1 MKMLLIFRN
10 WCSNVASRFSNLLP
24 SAFPGMPV
32 LPPAKPLA
40 AIAEKPRPIARI
52 PLSLV
57 AVLVLLAVVSA
68 GLSCGNSAVDAAGVK
83 GQLRI
88 ALICSGSVTDG
99 GWNQEGKDAILAVEK
114 KLHAHVSILEHI
126 SPVRAVD
133 VMRSYAMRGY
143 NLVIGHGYE
152 FLIPATQVA
161 ALGGK
166 TKFAVSGADTTKP
179 GVLTLNFDLAQPSY
193 QLGVLAAMLS
203 KTGRIGFIGGE
214 AIPSV
219 VACYR
224 GFAAGAR
231 SVNPK
236 IKVAD
241 AYTSWDQPAL
251 SKTQAQAFIQQGIDV
266 IYQNVDAAS
275 RGVFE
280 AVTEANKTG
289 NAKVYVFGSNSDQN
303 NNSVCGRYTPA
314 SAVIRLDRAFLAV
327 ARLVQSG
334 KFKAGVAPENL
345 NNGVCVMVLNPKLIG
360 TVITPAMRKAVAQA
374 GREML
379 SGKVHVAP

>member
-1 MKMLLIFRN
+1 MKSLPHRHVHLFVAILAFCLLIF
-10 WCSNVASRFSNLLP
+10 SGAAGLK
-24 SAFPGMPV
+24 A
-32 LPPAKPLA
+32 A
-40 AIAEKPRPIARI
+40 AI
-52 PLSLV
+52 
-57 AVLVLLAVVSA
+57 
-68 GLSCGNSAVDAAGVK
+68 K
-83 GQLRI
+83 GPLRI
-88 ALICSGSVTDG
+88 AFICSGSVTDG
-99 GWNQEGKDAILAVEK
+99 GWNQEGKDAILVVKK

-143 NLVIGHGYE
+143 NLIIGHGYE

-161 ALGGK
+161 AMGGK

-193 QLGVLAAMLS
+193 QLGILAAMLS
-203 KTGRIGFIGGE
+203 KTGKIGFIGGE

-231 SVNPK
+231 SVNRTIK
-236 IKVAD
+236 IAA

-251 SKTQAQAFIQQGIDV
+251 SKSQAQAFIQQGIDV

-280 AVTEANKTG
+280 AVAQANKSG
-289 NAKVYVFGSNSDQN
+289 HGPVYVFGSNSDQN
-303 NNSVCGRYTPA
+303 NNPTCSRYTPA
-314 SAVIRLDRAFLAV
+314 SAVIRLDRAFLRV
-327 ARLVQSG
+327 ARQVQRG
-334 KFKAGVAPENL
+334 TFKPGVAPENL
-345 NNGVCVMVLNPKLIG
+345 QNGVCIVVLNPKLIG
-360 TVITPAMRKAVAQA
+360 SVITPAMRQALARA
-374 GREML
+374 GREL
-379 SGKVHVAP
+379 LTGKVHVAG

>member
-1 MKMLLIFRN
+1 MKSLPHRHVHVFVAILALCLLIF
-10 WCSNVASRFSNLLP
+10 SGA
-24 SAFPGMPV
+24 AGIK
-32 LPPAKPLA
+32 AA
-40 AIAEKPRPIARI
+40 AI
-52 PLSLV
+52 
-57 AVLVLLAVVSA
+57 
-68 GLSCGNSAVDAAGVK
+68 K
-83 GQLRI
+83 GPLRI

-99 GWNQEGKDAILAVEK
+99 GWNQEGKDAILVVKK

-143 NLVIGHGYE
+143 NLIIGHGYE

-161 ALGGK
+161 AMGGK

-193 QLGVLAAMLS
+193 QLGILAAMLS
-203 KTGRIGFIGGE
+203 KTGKIGFIGGE

-231 SVNPK
+231 SVNRNIK
-236 IKVAD
+236 IAA

-251 SKTQAQAFIQQGIDV
+251 SKSQAQAFIQQGIDV

-280 AVTEANKTG
+280 AVAQANKSG
-289 NAKVYVFGSNSDQN
+289 HGPVYVFGSNSDQN
-303 NNSVCGRYTPA
+303 NNPTCSRYTPA
-314 SAVIRLDRAFLAV
+314 SAVIRLDRAFLRV
-327 ARLVQSG
+327 ARQVQRG
-334 KFKAGVAPENL
+334 TFKPGVAPENL
-345 NNGVCVMVLNPKLIG
+345 QNGVCIVVLNPKLIG
-360 TVITPAMRKAVAQA
+360 SVITPAMRQALTRA
-374 GREML
+374 GREL
-379 SGKVHVAP
+379 LTGKVHVAG

>member
-1 MKMLLIFRN
+1 MKKLLIPR
-10 WCSNVASRFSNLLP
+10 AS
-24 SAFPGMPV
+24 V
-32 LPPAKPLA
+32 
-40 AIAEKPRPIARI
+40 
-52 PLSLV
+52 
-57 AVLVLLAVVSA
+57 LAVVLMFCLNA
-68 GLSCGNSAVDAAGVK
+68 LFVCPTIRAKAVK

-99 GWNQEGKDAILAVEK
+99 GWNQEGKDAILVVQK

-161 ALGGK
+161 AMGGK

-193 QLGVLAAMLS
+193 QLGILAAMLS
-203 KTGRIGFIGGE
+203 KTGKIGFIGGE

-224 GFAAGAR
+224 GFAAGAK
-231 SVNPK
+231 SINPK
-236 IKVAD
+236 IKVAA

-251 SKTQAQAFIQQGIDV
+251 SKSQAQAFIQQGIDV

-280 AVTEANKTG
+280 AVAQANKSH
-289 NAKVYVFGSNSDQN
+289 NSPVYVFGSNSDQN
-303 NNSVCGRYTPA
+303 NNPTCSRYTPA
-314 SAVIRLDRAFLAV
+314 SAVIRLDRAFLRV
-327 ARLVQSG
+327 ASQVQRG
-334 KFKAGVAPENL
+334 TFKAGVAPENL
-345 NNGVCVMVLNPKLIG
+345 RNNVCIVVLNPKLIG
-360 TVITPAMRKAVAQA
+360 TVITPAMQKALAKAQ
-374 GREML
+374 RELL
-379 SGKVHVAP
+379 SGKVHVKG

>member
-1 MKMLLIFRN
+1 MMKKLLMCRVN
-10 WCSNVASRFSNLLP
+10 A
-24 SAFPGMPV
+24 
-32 LPPAKPLA
+32 
-40 AIAEKPRPIARI
+40 
-52 PLSLV
+52 
-57 AVLVLLAVVSA
+57 LAVVLVFCVMALSA
-68 GLSCGNSAVDAAGVK
+68 ATGIRAAAVK

-99 GWNQEGKDAILAVEK
+99 GWNQEGKDAILVVKK

-143 NLVIGHGYE
+143 NLIIGHGYE
-152 FLIPATQVA
+152 FLIPASQVA
-161 ALGGK
+161 AMGGK

-193 QLGVLAAMLS
+193 QLGILAAMLS
-203 KTGRIGFIGGE
+203 NTGKIGFIGGE

-224 GFAAGAR
+224 GFAAGAK
-231 SVNPK
+231 SINPK
-236 IKVAD
+236 IKVAA

-251 SKTQAQAFIQQGIDV
+251 SKSQAQAFIQQGIDV

-280 AVTEANKTG
+280 AVAQANKSH
-289 NAKVYVFGSNSDQN
+289 NSPVYVFGSNSDQN
-303 NNSVCGRYTPA
+303 NNPTCSRYTPA
-314 SAVIRLDRAFLAV
+314 SAVIRLDRAFLRV
-327 ARLVQSG
+327 ASQVQRG
-334 KFKAGVAPENL
+334 TFKAGVAPENL
-345 NNGVCVMVLNPKLIG
+345 RNNVCIVVLNPKLMG
-360 TVITPAMRKAVAQA
+360 TVITPAMQKALARAQ
-374 GREML
+374 RELL
-379 SGKVHVAP
+379 SGKVHVKG

>member
-1 MKMLLIFRN
+1 MKSPPHRHVHVFVAILALCLLIF
-10 WCSNVASRFSNLLP
+10 SGA
-24 SAFPGMPV
+24 AGIK
-32 LPPAKPLA
+32 AA
-40 AIAEKPRPIARI
+40 AI
-52 PLSLV
+52 
-57 AVLVLLAVVSA
+57 
-68 GLSCGNSAVDAAGVK
+68 K
-83 GQLRI
+83 GPLRI

-99 GWNQEGKDAILAVEK
+99 GWNQEGKDAILVVKK

-143 NLVIGHGYE
+143 NLIIGHGYE

-161 ALGGK
+161 AMGGK

-193 QLGVLAAMLS
+193 QLGILAAMLS
-203 KTGRIGFIGGE
+203 KTGKIGFIGGE

-231 SVNPK
+231 SVNRNIK
-236 IKVAD
+236 IAA

-251 SKTQAQAFIQQGIDV
+251 SKSQAQAFIQQGIDV

-280 AVTEANKTG
+280 AVAQANKSG
-289 NAKVYVFGSNSDQN
+289 HGPVYVFGSNSDQN
-303 NNSVCGRYTPA
+303 NNPTCSRYTPA
-314 SAVIRLDRAFLAV
+314 SAVIRLDRAFLRV
-327 ARLVQSG
+327 ARQVQLG
-334 KFKAGVAPENL
+334 TFKPGVAPENL
-345 NNGVCVMVLNPKLIG
+345 QNGVCIVVLNPKLIG
-360 TVITPAMRKAVAQA
+360 SVITPAMRQALTRA
-374 GREML
+374 GREL
-379 SGKVHVAP
+379 LTGKVHVAG

>member
-1 MKMLLIFRN
+1 MLYSGF
-10 WCSNVASRFSNLLP
+10 
-24 SAFPGMPV
+24 GMPPV
-32 LPPAKPLA
+32 LGESSMKKLWMYRVNA
-40 AIAEKPRPIARI
+40 
-52 PLSLV
+52 
-57 AVLVLLAVVSA
+57 LAVILAFCVMALAPA
-68 GLSCGNSAVDAAGVK
+68 GGIRAAAVK

-99 GWNQEGKDAILAVEK
+99 GWNQEGKNAILAVKK

-143 NLVIGHGYE
+143 NLIIGHGYE
-152 FLIPATQVA
+152 FLIPATEVA
-161 ALGGK
+161 AMGGK
-166 TKFAVSGADTTKP
+166 TRFAVSGADTTKP

-193 QLGVLAAMLS
+193 QLGILAAMLS
-203 KTGRIGFIGGE
+203 KTGKIGFIGGE

-236 IKVAD
+236 IKVAE

-251 SKTQAQAFIQQGIDV
+251 SKSQAQAFIQQGIDV

-280 AVTEANKTG
+280 AVAQANQSHG
-289 NAKVYVFGSNSDQN
+289 APVYVFGSNSDQN
-303 NNSVCGRYTPA
+303 NNPTCSRYTPA
-314 SAVIRLDRAFLAV
+314 SAVIRLDRAFLRV
-327 ARLVQSG
+327 ARAVQQG
-334 KFKAGVAPENL
+334 TFKPGVATENL
-345 NNGVCVMVLNPKLIG
+345 RNHVCIVVLNPRLVG
-360 TVITPAMRKAVAQA
+360 SVITPAMQKAIARA
-374 GREML
+374 GRELL
-379 SGKVHVAP
+379 SGKVHVKP

>member
-1 MKMLLIFRN
+1 MGKLLNSFRYY
-10 WCSNVASRFSNLLP
+10 FIGLL
-24 SAFPGMPV
+24 
-32 LPPAKPLA
+32 LC
-40 AIAEKPRPIARI
+40 
-52 PLSLV
+52 
-57 AVLVLLAVVSA
+57 AVGGWGNNVSA
-68 GLSCGNSAVDAAGVK
+68 TAVK
-83 GQLRI
+83 GPLRI

-99 GWNQEGKDAILAVEK
+99 GWNQEGKDAILVVK
-114 KLHAHVSILEHI
+114 RKLHAHVSILEHI

-161 ALGGK
+161 AMGGN

-193 QLGVLAAMLS
+193 ELGILAAMLS
-203 KTGRIGFIGGE
+203 TTGRIGFIGGE

-224 GFAAGAR
+224 GFAAGAK

-236 IKVAD
+236 IKVAV

-251 SKTQAQAFIQQGIDV
+251 SKSQAQAFIQQDIDV

-280 AVTEANKTG
+280 AVAQANKSG
-289 NAKVYVFGSNSDQN
+289 GRKVYVFGSNSDQN
-303 NNSVCGRYTPA
+303 NNPICWRYTPA
-314 SAVIRLDRAFLAV
+314 SAVIRLDRAFLRV
-327 ARLVQSG
+327 ARQVQHG
-334 KFKAGVAPENL
+334 TFKAGVAAENMQ
-345 NNGVCVMVLNPKLIG
+345 NGVCLVVLNPKLIG
-360 TVITPAMRKAVAQA
+360 TVITPAMQKALASA
-374 GREML
+374 YRELL
-379 SGKVHVAP
+379 SGKVHVAG

>member
-1 MKMLLIFRN
+1 MSL
-10 WCSNVASRFSNLLP
+10 NL
-24 SAFPGMPV
+24 PV
-32 LPPAKPLA
+32 L
-40 AIAEKPRPIARI
+40 
-52 PLSLV
+52 LV
-57 AVLVLLAVVSA
+57 VVVA
-68 GLSCGNSAVDAAGVK
+68 GLLSAISPVDAAAVK

-99 GWNQEGKDAILAVEK
+99 GWNQEGKNAILAVEK
-114 KLHAHVSILEHI
+114 KLHARVSILEHI
-126 SPVRAVD
+126 SPARAVD

-161 ALGGK
+161 AMGRK

-236 IKVAD
+236 IKVAA

-251 SKTQAQAFIQQGIDV
+251 SKSQAQAFIQQGIDV

-280 AVTEANKTG
+280 AVARTNKTG
-289 NAKVYVFGSNSDQN
+289 HGDPVYVLGSNSDQN

-327 ARLVQSG
+327 ARQVQRG
-334 KFKAGVAPENL
+334 TFKAGVATENL
-345 NNGVCVMVLNPKLIG
+345 NNGVCVVVLNPKLIG
-360 TVITPAMRKAVAQA
+360 TVITPAMQKAVARA
-374 GREML
+374 GRDML
-379 SGKVHVAP
+379 TGKVHVAP